1 MGNNSTTYGQ
11 VGRLLPN
18 LPQPEVWRP
27 PPAAAAAAAS
37 DDAHDHQG
45 HHAYCGETDANPVS
59 VIGRKSTASGE
70 RPVSERN

>member
-1 MGNNSTTYGQ
+1 MMGNNSTTYGQ

-27 PPAAAAAAAS
+27 PPAAAAAS

-59 VIGRKSTASGE
+59 VIRRKSTLSG
-70 RPVSERN
+70 PWTTSANG